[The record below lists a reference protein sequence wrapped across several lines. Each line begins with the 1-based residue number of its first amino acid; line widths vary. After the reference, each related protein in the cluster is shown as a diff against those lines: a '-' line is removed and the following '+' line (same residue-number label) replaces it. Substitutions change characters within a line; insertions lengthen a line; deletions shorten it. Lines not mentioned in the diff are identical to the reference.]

1 MTMETGDLLTQWSQ
15 ALAARAAAAR
25 TSVAA
30 IRGEQGCLSA
40 VLWQNAALVTSAQ
53 SLPKRQSYDVVASTG
68 GSQGAT
74 LAGVDHATNI
84 AVLRLT
90 TPLETK
96 PLIGRIPRT
105 GELISAYGA
114 DYSGGVSARL
124 GSVNTLG
131 APWQS
136 SAGGQID
143 QWIVLDIRLGR
154 SEEGGPIFDMN
165 DGFVGMSTF
174 GPRKRVLAIPAAT
187 LERVVPTLLRDGH
200 VARGWLGMALQPVAV
215 PEALR
220 QANGQSAALMAMSIA
235 PEGPAA
241 TAGLLAGD
249 MVLSVDGHET
259 QRVSSL
265 MAALGPDSIGRR
277 IEIRAIRGGVI
288 QALMVTIEARPNA

>member
-1 MTMETGDLLTQWSQ
+1 METGDLLAQLSQ

-30 IRGEQGCLSA
+30 IRGEHGSLSA
-40 VLWQNAALVTSAQ
+40 VLWQNDAVVTSAQ
-53 SLPKRQSYDVVASTG
+53 SLPKRQNYEVVTATG
-68 GSQGAT
+68 VSQAAT
-74 LAGVDHATNI
+74 LAGVDPATNI
-84 AVLRLT
+84 AVLKLT

-96 PLIGRIPRT
+96 PLISRVPRT
-105 GELISAYGA
+105 GELVSAYGA
-114 DYSGGVSARL
+114 DSSGGMSARL
-124 GSVNTLG
+124 GSIGTVG

-143 QWIVLDIRLGR
+143 HWIVLDIRLGR
-154 SEEGGPIFDMN
+154 CEEGGPIFDTS

-187 LERVVPTLLRDGH
+187 LERVVPTLLKEGH

-215 PEALR
+215 PDTLR
-220 QANGQSAALMAMSIA
+220 QASGQAAALIAMSVA
-235 PEGPAA
+235 GEGPAA
-241 TAGLLAGD
+241 KAGLLAGD
-249 MVLSVDGHET
+249 IILSVDGHET

-265 MAALGPDSIGRR
+265 MAALGPESIGRR
-277 IEIRAIRGGVI
+277 VEMRTIRGGVI